1 MSDAGTN
8 YPNRSDL
15 RTAARVPIQTAK
27 GQTYGQASQQMQAQR
42 AMPIAAAPGDQ
53 AAATVVQRPIPGTL
67 GSLTRPTER
76 PDEPITAG
84 ADFGSGPNAYQAGI
98 PMMLNAQQSAI
109 EELRAIYQM
118 YPSDDLLDLLNAY
131 AEEFE

>member
-1 MSDAGTN
+1 MSDPGTN

-27 GQTYGQASQQMQAQR
+27 GQTYGEAQRQTEAQR
-42 AMPIAAAPGDQ
+42 AMPIAAAPTDQ
-53 AAATVVQRPIPGTL
+53 AAMVQRPIPGTL
-67 GSLTRPTER
+67 GALSRPTER

-98 PMMLNAQQSAI
+98 PIMLNSQQSAI

-118 YPSDDLLDLLNAY
+118 YPSDDLLDLLNA
-131 AEEFE
+131 ATQEFE

>member
-1 MSDAGTN
+1 MSDTGNN

-27 GQTYGQASQQMQAQR
+27 GQTYGQASQQIASQR

-53 AAATVVQRPIPGTL
+53 MAQVQRPVPGTL

-98 PMMLNAQQSAI
+98 PMMLNQQQSAI
-109 EELRAIYQM
+109 EELRAVYQM

-131 AEEFE
+131 SEEFE

>member
-1 MSDAGTN
+1 MSDTGNN

-15 RTAARVPIQTAK
+15 RNAARVPIQTAK
-27 GQTYGQASQQMQAQR
+27 GQTYGQASQQIASQR

-53 AAATVVQRPIPGTL
+53 VAQAQRPIPGTL
-67 GSLTRPTER
+67 GGLTRPSER

-84 ADFGSGPNAYQAGI
+84 ADFGAGPNAYQAGI
-98 PMMLNAQQSAI
+98 PMMLNQQQSAI

-131 AEEFE
+131 SEEFE